1 MHYSRKILYILV
13 NIERHFNIQSIQ
25 SEKNLVFQLFTQIF
39 SIFISCSR
47 RNFLRGHTN
56 ILDWPKTFAQDRMYG
71 HRANLNVHF

>member
-13 NIERHFNIQSIQ
+13 NIERHFKIQSIQ
-25 SEKNLVFQLFTQIF
+25 SEKNLVFQLF
-39 SIFISCSR
+39 SIFIYCSR